1 MSQKAEISEFLKGLQ
16 PGEAL
21 QFPFGD
27 FRVIRREQPEGE
39 PTEWD
44 IPEDVGPIHGDLVAH
59 LKGLADVLSLGLS
72 PAGLALKFD
81 GFYSDEGER
90 QEMPAVSRE
99 GETMDWWKLT
109 LQYIEE
115 TGEGYLR
122 YVVIATT
129 EA

>member
-1 MSQKAEISEFLKGLQ
+1 MRKDTEISRFLKGLQ

-21 QFPFGD
+21 RFPFGD
-27 FRVIRREQPEGE
+27 FQVIHREQPVGP

-44 IPEDVGPIHGDLVAH
+44 IPDDVGPVYGDLLAH
-59 LKGLADVLSLGLS
+59 FKGLAEILNVGLSL
-72 PAGLALKFD
+72 AGLALEFD
-81 GFYSDEGER
+81 GFYSDKGEK
-90 QEMPAVSRE
+90 QEIPAISKE
-99 GETMDWWKLT
+99 AETNDWWKLT

-122 YVVIATT
+122 YVVVATA

>member
-1 MSQKAEISEFLKGLQ
+1 MGRNTEISGFLKGLQ

-21 QFPFGD
+21 QFSFGD
-27 FRVIRREQPEGE
+27 LRVIRREQPEGP

-44 IPEDVGPIHGDLVAH
+44 IPENVGPIHGDLVTH
-59 LKGLADVLSLGLS
+59 LKGLAEILNVGLSL
-72 PAGLALKFD
+72 AGLALEFD
-81 GFYSDEGER
+81 GFYSDEGEK
-90 QEMPAVSRE
+90 QEMPAVSKE
-99 GETMDWWKLT
+99 GETIDWWKIT

-122 YVVIATT
+122 YVVVATA